1 MHVFVSNDRSLIL
14 IAARGSPGFAMSD
27 AALIRDL
34 EEEVAAI
41 NAAQGVLRIEGR
53 YHGI

>member
-27 AALIRDL
+27 AALRDL